1 MDVLM
6 NDNAMEPFVFV
17 IIPKREEK
25 TYRMNHKDVVR
36 SLLSFFFLFFGCEK
50 SSCLKY

>member
-6 NDNAMEPFVFV
+6 NDSTMEPFVFV

-25 TYRMNHKDVVR
+25 NYRKNHQDVVR
-36 SLLSFFFLFFGCEK
+36 CLSLSLSDMK
-50 SSCLKY
+50 KISCLKH